1 MLWTNGTTE
10 ARVSLREDAKIP
22 HIDLAELV
30 EQARTRSRRE
40 LTTLIER
47 LMGEVSKRCK
57 HQWMHGSTDGLRN
70 ILILV
75 LVRYADEALFE
86 GFKNACIHN
95 EAFI

>member
-1 MLWTNGTTE
+1 VLWTNGTRE
-10 ARVSLREDAKIP
+10 ARVSLGEDAKIP
-22 HIDLAELV
+22 HLDLAELA

-40 LTTLIER
+40 FTTLIER

-57 HQWMHGSTDGLRN
+57 RQWMHGSTDGLRN

-75 LVRYADEALFE
+75 LVRYADEALYE